1 MFRFHS
7 SDDVRAR
14 ARRAHAARQFGCRQD
29 RHYRKRH
36 PLDCGKAGC
45 EVCHGHKAAG
55 DKSLQELRADVDLRE
70 GCE

>member
-7 SDDVRAR
+7 SGDSRAR
-14 ARRAHAARQFGCRQD
+14 ARRAKAARQFGCRQD

-36 PLDCGKAGC
+36 PLDCGIVGC
-45 EVCHGHKAAG
+45 QVCHGDKAAG

-70 GCE
+70 GRE